1 MCINN
6 CKKLLSATKILL
18 AEKCIEILKNGS
30 KTPFTYPFEFVQVPN
45 APSAIKHDEIMTD
58 TVAFWVT

>member
-6 CKKLLSATKILL
+6 CKKLLSPAKILL

-30 KTPFTYPFEFVQVPN
+30 KTPFTYPFEFDLIPN
-45 APSAIKHDEIMTD
+45 APSAIKHDKIITD